1 MSTPEEEAADGTEG
15 ADGADEDHTQEQ
27 LAALRQ
33 RGFRF
38 IDPRDDEGEIVA
50 LVGVRVHHN
59 VIDVV
64 RLPSED
70 DAVAARLPSDADILA
85 PARVFWEQAG
95 SVGEVLAKLLALP
108 DDRVPGSLIAISG
121 CR

>member
-1 MSTPEEEAADGTEG
+1 MSVSDDPADPSRAAW
-15 ADGADEDHTQEQ
+15 TQIK
-27 LAALRQ
+27 ALRE

-38 IDPRDDEGEIVA
+38 IDPRDEEGEVVA
-50 LVGVRVHHN
+50 LVGIRVHDE

-64 RLPSED
+64 RLHGED

-85 PARVFWEQAG
+85 PHRVFWEQAG
-95 SVGEVLAKLLALP
+95 TAGEVLDKLLALP
-108 DDRVPGSLIAISG
+108 DDRVPGAPRTDASSLISVPA